1 MAYDRFDFEQ
11 DIYECWHVMN
21 DIQQLYKMASDKD
34 RRASTEDIANVLLG
48 MKTLYDDRFYRLM
61 DNFEQ
66 LIIND
71 HLPEDKSYV
80 SSPGVYEK
88 MYSELLTKLRLI
100 SEKDMFTNSPVQKL
114 LAEIG

>member
-1 MAYDRFDFEQ
+1 
-11 DIYECWHVMN
+11 
-21 DIQQLYKMASDKD
+21 MASDKD

-71 HLPEDKSYV
+71 HLPKIRVMSPLQEYMKKCIQSY
-80 SSPGVYEK
+80 
-88 MYSELLTKLRLI
+88 
-100 SEKDMFTNSPVQKL
+100 
-114 LAEIG
+114 